1 MTQRILVPV
10 DLSEF
15 NKKVISI
22 AIAQAKLVPKSEI
35 YLIHVVTL
43 DIGVIVSETGFTY
56 LPELEENTLK
66 EETQAVEELKS
77 MVEKDGI
84 PCKSIV
90 KQGIPAEIIIQEA
103 SDLNIDLIVIGSLGH
118 NILYNVF
125 IGSVATEVIK
135 RSPVRCWLFQKEKQH
150 LK

>member
-15 NKKVISI
+15 NRKVISI

-56 LPELEENTLK
+56 LPELEENALK
-66 EETQAVEELKS
+66 EETRAVEELKA
-77 MVEKDGI
+77 MVDKEGI
-84 PCKSIV
+84 PCKLII
-90 KQGIPAEIIIQEA
+90 KQGIPSEVIIKEA
-103 SDLNIDLIVIGSLGH
+103 ADLNIDLICIGSLGH
-118 NILYNVF
+118 NTLYNVF

-135 RSPVRCWLFQKEKQH
+135 RSPVPLLVVPKGK
-150 LK
+150 

>member
-15 NKKVISI
+15 NRKVISI
-22 AIAQAKLVPKSEI
+22 AIAQAKLVPDSEI

-66 EETQAVEELKS
+66 EETRAVEELKE
-77 MVEKDGI
+77 MIEKEGI
-84 PCKSIV
+84 VCKLIV
-90 KQGIPAEIIIQEA
+90 KQGIPSEVIIQEA
-103 SDLNIDLIVIGSLGH
+103 TDLNIDLIVIGSLGH
-118 NILYNVF
+118 NMLYNVF

-135 RSPVRCWLFQKEKQH
+135 RSPVPLLVVPKGKTTP
-150 LK
+150 

>member
-10 DLSEF
+10 DLSDF

-22 AIAQAKLVPKSEI
+22 AIAQAKLVPDSEI

-56 LPELEENTLK
+56 LPELEETALREETEQIQKLK
-66 EETQAVEELKS
+66 E
-77 MVEKDGI
+77 MIEKDGI
-84 PCKSIV
+84 PCTLIV
-90 KQGIPAEIIIQEA
+90 KQGIPSEVIVEEA
-103 SDLNIDLIVIGSLGH
+103 KELKIDLIVIGSLGH
-118 NILYNVF
+118 NMLYKMF

-135 RSPVRCWLFQKEKQH
+135 RSPVPLLVVPKEK
-150 LK
+150 